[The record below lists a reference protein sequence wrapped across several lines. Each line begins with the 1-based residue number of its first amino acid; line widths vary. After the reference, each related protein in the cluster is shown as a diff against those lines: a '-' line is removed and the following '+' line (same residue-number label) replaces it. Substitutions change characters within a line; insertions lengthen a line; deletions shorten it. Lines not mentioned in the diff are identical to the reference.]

1 MGDHGHRT
9 NQGNCDSSVAP
20 KTNNKIHGFNKSI
33 KLKYVKLGY
42 HYLISNFLYIMLFPL
57 LLFTITSTQFSANT
71 RTSIANLWAQLEF
84 NLLSVI
90 FCSLFLVFLSTLYFM
105 SCPRKIYLVDFAC
118 FKPEPNRRCTREE
131 FVKLSGLTGIFSEE
145 NLMFQK
151 KILERSALGQST
163 YFPEALMRTP
173 PNPCMAEARKE
184 AETVMFGAVD
194 ELLEKTGVKTKDIGI
209 LVVNCSLFDPTP
221 SLSAMIV
228 NHYKLRG
235 NVLCYDLGGM
245 GCSAGL
251 ISVDLAKQLLQLE
264 IVLPKLILAL
274 VDSRECIMMMTIAD
288 LLLSTA
294 LSYRLL
300 SPAALIDLLVSDALS
315 LPHYRITYSRDP
327 PPLVH
332 PNSYALIVSMENITL
347 NWYFGNNRSMLVSN
361 CLFRMGGAAI
371 LLSNRSSDRHRSKYQ
386 LIHTV
391 RTHKGA
397 DDHSFSCVFQEE
409 DDTGEVGVA
418 LSKDLMAVAGE
429 ALKTNI
435 TTLGPLTLPM
445 SEQLLFIAT
454 LVARKVLKMK
464 KVKAYIPDFKLAFEH
479 FCIHA
484 GGRAVLDELEKNLEL
499 SEWHM
504 EPSRMTLYRF
514 GNTSSSSL
522 WYELAYSEAKGR
534 IRRGDRTWQIA
545 FGSGFKCNSAVWK
558 ALRTI
563 DSANEINNPWME
575 EINGFPVH
583 VPKLTPILL

>member
-1 MGDHGHRT
+1 
-9 NQGNCDSSVAP
+9 
-20 KTNNKIHGFNKSI
+20 
-33 KLKYVKLGY
+33 
-42 HYLISNFLYIMLFPL
+42 
-57 LLFTITSTQFSANT
+57 
-71 RTSIANLWAQLEF
+71 
-84 NLLSVI
+84 
-90 FCSLFLVFLSTLYFM
+90 
-105 SCPRKIYLVDFAC
+105 
-118 FKPEPNRRCTREE
+118 
-131 FVKLSGLTGIFSEE
+131 
-145 NLMFQK
+145 
-151 KILERSALGQST
+151 
-163 YFPEALMRTP
+163 MRTP

-209 LVVNCSLFDPTP
+209 LVVNCSLFYPTP

-235 NVLCYDLGGM
+235 NVLCYNLGGM

-251 ISVDLAKQLLQLE
+251 ISIDLAKQLLQ
-264 IVLPKLILAL
+264 
-274 VDSRECIMMMTIAD
+274 
-288 LLLSTA
+288 
-294 LSYRLL
+294 
-300 SPAALIDLLVSDALS
+300 
-315 LPHYRITYSRDP
+315 
-327 PPLVH
+327 VH

-583 VPKLTPILL
+583 VPKVTPILL